1 MTTWDRIVIRG
12 RGWADRAHKFTVY
25 SIIAFSVVTA
35 VIGGISVT
43 DMILH
48 NRRKRAAFYDEQHR
62 LYYQRVLEAIEAEK
76 SGIPLDED
84 QRTVLNRER
93 AKVQAEE
100 RAKESTWGKRI
111 KGVFMGGLK
120 QDEESGGEQH
130 IVVAVPS
137 EGEILQKIGVD
148 QMAILERAGR
158 ESRPQIAESANV
170 GDEGG
175 RDGTG
180 ILQAVAEK
188 RRDAE
193 IAMDAAGAKGGPLD
207 RMAEGA
213 VQAVGGKIH
222 AVEETVRSRGGWSTW
237 WAGK

>member
-1 MTTWDRIVIRG
+1 
-12 RGWADRAHKFTVY
+12 
-25 SIIAFSVVTA
+25 
-35 VIGGISVT
+35 
-43 DMILH
+43 MILH

-100 RAKESTWGKRI
+100 RARETTWGKRI

-120 QDEESGGEQH
+120 RDEESGGEQQV
-130 IVVAVPS
+130 VVAVPS

-148 QMAILERAGR
+148 QLAILERAGQAQR
-158 ESRPQIAESANV
+158 DPRPKTADSASNAE
-170 GDEGG
+170 EGT
-175 RDGTG
+175 RDGSG
-180 ILQAVAEK
+180 ILRAVAEK
-188 RRDAE
+188 RRDRE
-193 IAMDAAGAKGGPLD
+193 TAMEAAGVKGGPLD

-222 AVEETVRSRGGWSTW
+222 AAEETVRSRAGWSTW
-237 WAGK
+237 WGGK

>member
-1 MTTWDRIVIRG
+1 
-12 RGWADRAHKFTVY
+12 
-25 SIIAFSVVTA
+25 
-35 VIGGISVT
+35 
-43 DMILH
+43 MILH

-100 RAKESTWGKRI
+100 RARETTWGKRI

-120 QDEESGGEQH
+120 RDEDGGGEQQA
-130 IVVAVPS
+130 VVAVPS

-148 QMAILERAGR
+148 QMAILERAGQAQR
-158 ESRPQIAESANV
+158 DPRPKIADSE
-170 GDEGG
+170 EGK
-175 RDGTG
+175 RDGSK

-188 RRDAE
+188 RRDGE
-193 IAMDAAGAKGGPLD
+193 TAMEAAGVKGGPLD

-213 VQAVGGKIH
+213 VRAVGGKIH
-222 AVEETVRSRGGWSTW
+222 AAEENVRSRGGWSTW
-237 WAGK
+237 WGGK